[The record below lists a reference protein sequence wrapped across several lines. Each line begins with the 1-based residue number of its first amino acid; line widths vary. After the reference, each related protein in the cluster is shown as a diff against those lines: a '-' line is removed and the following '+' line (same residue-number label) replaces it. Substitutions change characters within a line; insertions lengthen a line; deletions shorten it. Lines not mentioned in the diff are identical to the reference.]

1 MIDKWNKRFL
11 DMAALVATWSKDPAT
26 QVGAVIVD
34 AQSRIISTGFNGL
47 AQNVHDLP
55 SRYENKHVKHQIIL
69 HAESNAILFARQSLT
84 GCTIYTAPLATCAH
98 CASQIIQTGIANL
111 IFAAKIRLAK
121 SGNNLLFWQDRCMKK
136 LALFLRNWRLEIRD
150 GVNCD
155 YCGVDSSWVSRV
167 R

>member
-98 CASQIIQTGIANL
+98 CASQIIQTGIARVVCRKDKVSEKWEQSAIL
-111 IFAAKIRLAK
+111 ARQMYEEAGVIFEE
-121 SGNNLLFWQDRCMKK
+121 
-136 LALFLRNWRLEIRD
+136 LEVRD
-150 GVNCD
+150 
-155 YCGVDSSWVSRV
+155 
-167 R
+167 